1 LGAFSELKDI
11 EREFEYI
18 PRDLPPKYI
27 ISQVKGYV
35 ICESSKLTIKEAEK
49 LIHASYVVNE

>member
-1 LGAFSELKDI
+1 LGAFSELKGI
-11 EREFEYI
+11 ETEFEHI
-18 PRDLPPKYI
+18 PRDYPPKYI

-49 LIHASYVVNE
+49 LIQASYLVNE